1 MQIAAAGDRALLVTM
16 PEGTPAEL
24 RAFARQARE
33 LQAVEAVVVGYESAL
48 VIGEVLSSQLLV
60 LSSKTKNQELR
71 TKNHIIEVSFRDEY
85 APDLTIPRSELFAN
99 LPTLTV
105 RFLGFRPG
113 FAYLDGWPE
122 RWRMPRRPTSRNKV
136 PRGSFAVAG
145 AFAGF
150 YAVESPGGWN
160 LLGRT
165 AAPLWDSHRNPPNLL
180 GPGDEIEIVP
190 TMDVVELPPLVEE
203 VPPLP
208 WPDVDVLSP
217 GQFTKIVG
225 APDVKRLEHGLST
238 GGPFDPELAAATNC
252 AVGNDDVAP
261 LFECVLVGPK
271 LRFRKDAAIAID
283 GTPRSV
289 KAGEEID
296 IGRIPF
302 RGYVAIGEGARRAPL
317 PVGVRPPGD
326 PKTIRVLRGPHESNF
341 ETSEWEVT
349 PQLDRV
355 GIRLRPLR
363 AATTNIPADLP
374 SIGVQFGSVQWHPD
388 GTLVLMGPDHPVTGG
403 YLQPVTVIS
412 SERWKLAHLAPG
424 ERVVL
429 RVSGADSHER
439 NP

>member
-1 MQIAAAGDRALLVTM
+1 MHIAPAGDRAILVTM
-16 PEGTPAEL
+16 PEATPAEL
-24 RAFARQARE
+24 RGFARGLAG
-33 LQAVEAVVVGYESAL
+33 VEACVVGYESVL
-48 VIGEVLSSQLLV
+48 VIGAEEVLSSQFLV
-60 LSSKTKNQELR
+60 LRPSSKNQELT
-71 TKNHIIEVSFRDEY
+71 TKNHRIAVSFRDEY

-99 LPTLTV
+99 PPRLTV

-122 RWRMPRRPTSRNKV
+122 RWRMPRRPTSRNRV

-165 AAPLWDSHRNPPNLL
+165 AAPLWDPHRDPPNLL

-203 VPPLP
+203 TPPVP
-208 WPDVDVLSP
+208 WDVDVLSP

-225 APDVKRLEHGLST
+225 APDVKRLEHGLPT
-238 GGPFDPELAAATNC
+238 GGPFDPELAAATNR
-252 AVGNDDVAP
+252 AAGNDDFAP
-261 LFECVLVGPK
+261 LFECVLVGPRIR
-271 LRFRKDAAIAID
+271 LRRDAYVAWNGEAR
-283 GTPRSV
+283 PLR
-289 KAGEEID
+289 AGEELD

-302 RGYVAIGEGARRAPL
+302 RGYLAIGPGGGAPPSLQRR
-317 PVGVRPPGD
+317 D
-326 PKTIRVLRGPHESNF
+326 PKVIRVLRGPHDSAF
-341 ETSEWEVT
+341 ADSDWEVT

-355 GIRLRPLR
+355 GIRLRKLGSHLE
-363 AATTNIPADLP
+363 NQLNVPADLP

-412 SERWKLAHLAPG
+412 ADRWKLAHLAPG
-424 ERVVL
+424 ERVAL
-429 RVSGADSHER
+429 RIV
-439 NP
+439 